1 MPTLAPTDVRLKGSL
16 HSDWKEEGRFGDRP
30 REYRGGAEALKDE
43 QQRLF
48 SALEIHSP
56 KPASRAA
63 SADLST
69 AVETGVERC
78 KSPAQRVVFVV

>member
-1 MPTLAPTDVRLKGSL
+1 VSI
-16 HSDWKEEGRFGDRP
+16 E
-30 REYRGGAEALKDE
+30 EALPDE
-43 QQRLF
+43 RQRLF

-69 AVETGVERC
+69 AVETGVETR
-78 KSPAQRVVFVV
+78 KRPAQSTIFVA

>member
-43 QQRLF
+43 
-48 SALEIHSP
+48 
-56 KPASRAA
+56 
-63 SADLST
+63 
-69 AVETGVERC
+69 
-78 KSPAQRVVFVV
+78 